1 MKKSKAFTLVELLV
15 VVGVIAVLVALLLPA
30 LNKARAQ
37 ARAVA
42 CASNLRQIASGY
54 NLYAHN
60 NNGWYP
66 VSVVDYNF
74 YGTKVYWRGYYGD
87 EWSRTDSFSTAPN
100 YRTTPYNRCV
110 PTMIAPKYI
119 TPEVFYCPDNDPL
132 PRNKDV
138 QTWRRLAQ
146 FLDDG
151 TKTASQWNSQYG
163 FNPSYLGN
171 HNVSYSL
178 PSRGGSLSNNI
189 LRFIGPLRTS
199 ELGGGILP
207 VAADLSKNV
216 IGGGLDYTSSTNWR
230 FGKHNGGYN
239 IARADGSVYWVRMVG
254 RRDFSM
260 VYRPTDNH
268 GNYNVMYEGP
278 MGELR
283 RFRAP

>member
-1 MKKSKAFTLVELLV
+1 MKKRKGFTLVELLV
-15 VVGVIAVLVALLLPA
+15 VVGVIAVLIALLLPA

-42 CASNLRQIASGY
+42 CASNLRQIAAGY

-66 VSVVDYNF
+66 VSVVDTNF
-74 YGTKVYWRGYYGD
+74 YGTKVYWRGFYGD
-87 EWSRTDSFSTAPN
+87 EWSRTDKFDVAPN
-100 YRTTPYNRCV
+100 YRTSPYNRCA

-132 PRNKDV
+132 PRHKDV
-138 QTWRRLAQ
+138 QTWRKLAQ

-151 TKTASQWNSQYG
+151 TKTASQWNSLYG
-163 FNPSYLGN
+163 FNPTYLGN
-171 HNVSYSL
+171 HNVSYTL
-178 PSRGGSLSNNI
+178 PSRGGSLSNGI

-199 ELGGGILP
+199 EVGAGVLP

-216 IGGGLDYTSSTNWR
+216 IGGSLDYSSSTKWK

-239 IARADGSVYWVRMVG
+239 IARADGSVYWVSMVG
-254 RRDFSM
+254 RSDFSM
-260 VYRPTDNH
+260 IYRPSDNH
-268 GNYNVMYEGP
+268 GHYNVVYEGS